1 MSDVSTF
8 ASATARQVIFDL
20 KAEKRTRFCEDFRRL
35 DFGMTSLRNLRRGE
49 QAGVI

>member
-20 KAEKRTRFCEDFRRL
+20 KAEKRTRFCEDFRRRL
-35 DFGMTSLRNLRRGE
+35 DFGMTSLRTCG
-49 QAGVI
+49 AASKPA